1 MASNTRTRLRAILAR
16 ALNSLVWLFPRHGA
30 CEHSVHLTIVSHSN
44 SAPSLRL
51 PGLLHCP
58 EGFRP
63 LTATPECS
71 GASRQTPAS
80 VEYLRRHAG
89 LGQDSNPAKQ
99 YRIQLHVAIDAAR
112 FKRNVNIVLHKDVPR
127 VETIDI
133 GLRSVIS
140 CTRAVLPALIAN
152 GVGRI
157 VLVGSDSGKVGTSGE
172 SVSAACR
179 GAIIA
184 FAKSISREYARK
196 NVQMN
201 VVCPGPTETQLWEDL
216 VTNDEFG
223 SKIGTAMVRAIPM
236 RRLGKPEEI
245 AAAVAFL
252 ASQQASYITGQALS
266 VSGGLTM
273 A

>member
-1 MASNTRTRLRAILAR
+1 MSREFEGRVVLLAGASGGIGVATARMLLQRGARVALHYRSRLETLGEIAAAHADR
-16 ALNSLVWLFPRHGA
+16 ALLVKADLTQPAQVEAMVRETTERFGKLDAFVSTVGTPLRIKLF
-30 CEHSVHLTIVSHSN
+30 LD
-44 SAPSLRL
+44 
-51 PGLLHCP
+51 
-58 EGFRP
+58 
-63 LTATPECS
+63 TP
-71 GASRQTPAS
+71 
-80 VEYLRRHAG
+80 
-89 LGQDSNPAKQ
+89 QDA
-99 YRIQLHVAIDAAR
+99 VDM
-112 FKRNVNIVLHKDVPR
+112 
-127 VETIDI
+127 TIDI
-133 GLRSVIS
+133 ELRSVIS

-152 GVGRI
+152 GGGRI

-236 RRLGKPEEI
+236 RRLGKPEEV

>member
-1 MASNTRTRLRAILAR
+1 MLNTERDKVMSSEFEGRVVLLA
-16 ALNSLVWLFPRHGA
+16 
-30 CEHSVHLTIVSHSN
+30 
-44 SAPSLRL
+44 
-51 PGLLHCP
+51 
-58 EGFRP
+58 
-63 LTATPECS
+63 
-71 GASRQTPAS
+71 GASGGIGVATARTLLQRGARVALHYRSRSETLGELAAAHGDRVLLVKADLTQPAQAEAMVRETTERFGKLDAFVSTVGTALRIKLFLDTP
-80 VEYLRRHAG
+80 
-89 LGQDSNPAKQ
+89 QDA
-99 YRIQLHVAIDAAR
+99 VDM
-112 FKRNVNIVLHKDVPR
+112 
-127 VETIDI
+127 TIDI
-133 GLRSVIS
+133 ELRSVIS

-152 GVGRI
+152 GGGRI

-236 RRLGKPEEI
+236 RRLGKPEEV

>member
-44 SAPSLRL
+44 SAPGLRL

-99 YRIQLHVAIDAAR
+99 SRIQLHVAIDAAR
-112 FKRNVNIVLHKDVPR
+112 VNAKYGGTPKDFSGSYSHP
-127 VETIDI
+127 
-133 GLRSVIS
+133 LSVMTP
-140 CTRAVLPALIAN
+140 TRHN
-152 GVGRI
+152 RRRTGN
-157 VLVGSDSGKVGTSGE
+157 T
-172 SVSAACR
+172 
-179 GAIIA
+179 
-184 FAKSISREYARK
+184 
-196 NVQMN
+196 
-201 VVCPGPTETQLWEDL
+201 
-216 VTNDEFG
+216 
-223 SKIGTAMVRAIPM
+223 
-236 RRLGKPEEI
+236 RRLTSWPS
-245 AAAVAFL
+245 ARSFRP
-252 ASQQASYITGQALS
+252 
-266 VSGGLTM
+266 
-273 A
+273 